1 MNEKEIL
8 YSQFDS
14 FPKVFIEKYF
24 PELLLENSDIIKDIE
39 KKISDYYRPT
49 LIYLI
54 NEKRIE
60 ESLVGSSSEIRYDYF
75 NNVLCKKGIIL
86 DEIEQRFS
94 DINHRVILSIQ
105 KYLDLMEYVK
115 NRFIEDFSELVDQ
128 DYISSNSLIPNIDA
142 IKLKVT
148 GDIHN
153 GNGVCI
159 VTYQEQKVV
168 FKKKSSKPNLLLN
181 LLDARVSAYL
191 GKKIHFIPQFLDKEE
206 YFWEKFIIS
215 RPLN

>member
-14 FPKVFIEKYF
+14 FPKVCIEKYF

-94 DINHRVILSIQ
+94 DINHRVIL
-105 KYLDLMEYVK
+105 
-115 NRFIEDFSELVDQ
+115 
-128 DYISSNSLIPNIDA
+128 
-142 IKLKVT
+142 
-148 GDIHN
+148 
-153 GNGVCI
+153 
-159 VTYQEQKVV
+159 
-168 FKKKSSKPNLLLN
+168 
-181 LLDARVSAYL
+181 
-191 GKKIHFIPQFLDKEE
+191 
-206 YFWEKFIIS
+206 
-215 RPLN
+215 

>member
-115 NRFIEDFSELVDQ
+115 NRFIEDFSELVD
-128 DYISSNSLIPNIDA
+128 
-142 IKLKVT
+142 
-148 GDIHN
+148 
-153 GNGVCI
+153 
-159 VTYQEQKVV
+159 
-168 FKKKSSKPNLLLN
+168 
-181 LLDARVSAYL
+181 
-191 GKKIHFIPQFLDKEE
+191 
-206 YFWEKFIIS
+206 
-215 RPLN
+215 